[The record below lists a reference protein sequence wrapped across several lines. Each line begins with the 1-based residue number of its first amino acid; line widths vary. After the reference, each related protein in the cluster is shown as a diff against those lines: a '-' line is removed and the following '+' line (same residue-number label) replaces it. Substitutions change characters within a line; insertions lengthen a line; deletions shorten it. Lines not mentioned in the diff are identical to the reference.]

1 MEAVTLL
8 LERGADFEAKNMVSY
23 ADREIHL
30 PHIQH
35 IPSHPILPHPIPYIH
50 TPALPSEYST

>member
-8 LERGADFEAKNMVSY
+8 LERGADIEAKDKVSY

-35 IPSHPILPHPIPYIH
+35 IPSHPIPYIH